1 MSKFTKW
8 LVDKGYTTSEDAETI
23 RGELSGP
30 EADYLYQEFL
40 NECNTEEDE

>member
-8 LVDKGYTTSEDAETI
+8 LVDNEYTTSEDADTI

-30 EADYLYQEFL
+30 EADELYEKFL
-40 NECNTEEDE
+40 SEGNNDE